1 MILRSFIFLVFAF
14 GLIFSSACRNRSGT
28 GDSVTVALPEKFTSL
43 DTLTSKA
50 SDAAAERVRNL
61 MFNSLVKKDE
71 KFDYVGDL
79 AEQINTS
86 EDGKIITFVLRDN
99 VKFHNGKTLT
109 SADVKY
115 TFDEMFKSGSNK
127 SNSFFETVEGA
138 RVPHIT
144 SIDTPDAKT
153 VSFTISRP
161 SLKNQLLPNLVPIPI
176 IAEGTI
182 SQQAAQPVGT
192 GAFKFAGFDQSQ
204 NIVELTANPDYWEG
218 APKVQKI
225 RVKTVTDAG
234 SLQAELQSGGVDL
247 APLPNNLPPDTLKS
261 LGQNPKL
268 EVKQFEGSNID
279 YLGLNT
285 QAPPLDNVK
294 IRQAIAYAVNREQI
308 INELLSGQAVIAN
321 SILPVSSWAYNDN
334 VVKYSYNPERAKQL
348 VREAGYKNEPIKFK
362 FSVGNTAVNQYAQV
376 IQRSLQDVGL
386 NVEIE
391 TLEPNTLRSQLTSG
405 QFQMNTGR
413 WIGGNQDPIFLRDLF
428 ATSKIPTAAGGGFN
442 RSRYSNPEYDKIIEE
457 AFNLTDRD
465 RAKALYFK
473 AQEIAANDVP
483 MIPLWYPANMSVSN
497 RRVGNIKI
505 GASGDF
511 SFIKDI
517 TIEGQ

>member
-1 MILRSFIFLVFAF
+1 M
-14 GLIFSSACRNRSGT
+14 
-28 GDSVTVALPEKFTSL
+28 
-43 DTLTSKA
+43 
-50 SDAAAERVRNL
+50 
-61 MFNSLVKKDE
+61 
-71 KFDYVGDL
+71 
-79 AEQINTS
+79 
-86 EDGKIITFVLRDN
+86 
-99 VKFHNGKTLT
+99 
-109 SADVKY
+109 
-115 TFDEMFKSGSNK
+115 
-127 SNSFFETVEGA
+127 
-138 RVPHIT
+138 
-144 SIDTPDAKT
+144 
-153 VSFTISRP
+153 
-161 SLKNQLLPNLVPIPI
+161 
-176 IAEGTI
+176 
-182 SQQAAQPVGT
+182 
-192 GAFKFAGFDQSQ
+192 
-204 NIVELTANPDYWEG
+204 
-218 APKVQKI
+218 
-225 RVKTVTDAG
+225 
-234 SLQAELQSGGVDL
+234 
-247 APLPNNLPPDTLKS
+247 
-261 LGQNPKL
+261 